1 MYCFVSALFC
11 ACDPFVGFAE
21 VVLIPFAFSDLSF
34 EIHVG
39 LYKPVSFFTS
49 LGFRMILFDF
59 FALVGALVRL
69 SPGVGD
75 HRSGAK
81 RARL

>member
-21 VVLIPFAFSDLSF
+21 VVLIPFAFFSDLSF

-39 LYKPVSFFTS
+39 LYKLVSFFTR
-49 LGFRMILFDF
+49 LGFRMILFNF
-59 FALVGALVRL
+59 FALVGGL
-69 SPGVGD
+69 S
-75 HRSGAK
+75 
-81 RARL
+81 